1 MDETTVIFV
10 LVGRL
15 LQFAVMFL
23 TVKVMTTILPPHELG
38 KTALITSSVAFFA
51 MLLIN
56 PVGMFINRRLHAWQD
71 NKTMRGYFH
80 AYCLYLSGVAIV
92 AAAIIWALFHTRL
105 VPPGTGTWWP
115 ALLVAGSI
123 LFATV
128 NQTLVPSLN
137 MIGRA
142 RAFVVLTLATLISG
156 LAFSVV
162 LVHLWSASAES
173 WLTGVIIGQI
183 LFSVLGYVVFFSP
196 ATMQPFRGL
205 RGVLTRERCVALFR
219 FCWPVAL
226 AAGLNWL
233 QMQGYRFVLA
243 KELGL
248 ADLGLFVAGY
258 GIAAALLAATE
269 TILTTWFQPAFYRQ
283 ANDPDQ
289 HVRATAW
296 VRYADKLL
304 PLSILGVSALLAGA
318 PYLTALMLGPQ
329 YQGAARFVAFG
340 AIAEWIRIL
349 IGLFG
354 LGAHLRMQTRSL
366 VVPNLVGATATF
378 GLVFLALPHVGLDGV
393 APSIAIGGALVV
405 LQLYWHSRGT
415 GFVMRPS
422 LRPLLTV
429 TVVAALGVAISI
441 LLRPWIDG
449 LGGRVTPLVGT
460 ALIACLWSPV
470 AMLMLRRSKILKES

>member
-1 MDETTVIFV
+1 MIFV

-23 TVKVMTTILPPHELG
+23 TVKVMTTLLPPHELG
-38 KTALITSSVAFFA
+38 KAALITTSVAFFA

-71 NKTMRGYFH
+71 SGATRRYFH
-80 AYCLYLSGVAIV
+80 LYCLYLAGVAMV
-92 AAAIIWALFHTRL
+92 AAAIVWGLFHTRL
-105 VPPGTGTWWP
+105 VPPGTGSWWP
-115 ALLVAGSI
+115 ALLAAGSI

-137 MIGRA
+137 MVGRA

-162 LVHLWSASAES
+162 LVHFWAPIAES
-173 WLTGVIIGQI
+173 WLMGVMLGQI
-183 LFSVLGYVVFFSP
+183 VFALLGYAVFFAPVAAS
-196 ATMQPFRGL
+196 QPGGL
-205 RGVLTRERCVALFR
+205 RGVLTRERCIGMLQ

-243 KELGL
+243 RELGL

-258 GIAAALLAATE
+258 GIAAALLAAAE

-283 ANDPDQ
+283 ANDADKQ
-289 HVRATAW
+289 VRATAW

-304 PLSILGVSALLAGA
+304 PFSILGVSALLAGA
-318 PYLTALMLGPQ
+318 PYLTALMLGSQ
-329 YQGAARFVAFG
+329 YQAATRFVAFG
-340 AIAEWIRIL
+340 AIAEWVRVL
-349 IGLFG
+349 VGLFG

-366 VVPNLVGATATF
+366 VLPNLIGAATTF
-378 GLVFLALPHVGLDGV
+378 ALLFLLLPRLGLDCV
-393 APSIAIGGALVV
+393 APSIAAGGALIV
-405 LQLYWHSRGT
+405 LQLHLRSRGT
-415 GFVMRPS
+415 GFKMRPS
-422 LRPLLTV
+422 LRPLIVV
-429 TVVAALGVAISI
+429 TVFGAVGFAIS
-441 LLRPWIDG
+441 LVLRPWIET
-449 LGGRVTPLVGT
+449 LGGRETTFAGIALV
-460 ALIACLWSPV
+460 ACLWSPV
-470 AMLMLRRSKILKES
+470 ALWLLRGYIPSRKL

>member
-1 MDETTVIFV
+1 MIFV

-38 KTALITSSVAFFA
+38 KATLITSSVAFFA

-80 AYCLYLSGVAIV
+80 AYCLYLAGVAIV
-92 AAAIIWALFHTRL
+92 AATIVWALFHTRL

-115 ALLVAGSI
+115 ASLVAGSI

-173 WLTGVIIGQI
+173 WLTGVMIGQI
-183 LFSVLGYVVFFSP
+183 VFSVLGYVVFFSS
-196 ATMQPFRGL
+196 AVTHQSRGL
-205 RGVLTRERCVALFR
+205 RGVLTRERCVALFQ

-258 GIAAALLAATE
+258 GIAAALLAAAE

-283 ANDPDQ
+283 ANDPDR

-304 PLSILGVSALLAGA
+304 PFSILGVSALLAGT

-329 YQGAARFVAFG
+329 YQGATRFVAFG

-378 GLVFLALPHVGLDGV
+378 GLVFLALPHAGLDCV

-422 LRPLLTV
+422 LRPLLKV
-429 TVVAALGVAISI
+429 TVVAAMGVAISI
-441 LLRPWIDG
+441 LLRPWVDG

-470 AMLMLRRSKILKES
+470 AMLMLRRSKILKEL